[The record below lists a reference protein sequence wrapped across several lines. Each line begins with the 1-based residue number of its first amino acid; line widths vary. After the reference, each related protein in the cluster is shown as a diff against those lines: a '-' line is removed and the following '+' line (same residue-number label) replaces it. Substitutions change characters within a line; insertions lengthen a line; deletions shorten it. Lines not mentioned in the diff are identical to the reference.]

1 MMLLDFGLM
10 SLLLVVAQLLRA
22 RVRLLH
28 DFWLPPPLL
37 AGLLGLGGGK
47 QGLGVLPFQQS
58 ATGEPALADY
68 PGQPVVVLFATL
80 FLGARPRGPG
90 LRGVVRE
97 VGDTFFYNLAA
108 EIGQFGAALA
118 FGLLVLILLF
128 PGLPDGFALML
139 PAGFAGG
146 HGTATVVGAALE
158 QWGWAEATSVGYTFA
173 TLGLLAGIFG
183 GMVLINLGVRC
194 GWTRLVQSAQ
204 ELSEVERRGFV
215 PDDRRPS
222 RGGGG
227 GAPAGPR
234 PPPWRPRPSP

>member
-68 PGQPVVVLFATL
+68 PGQLVVVLFATL

-118 FGLLVLILLF
+118 FGLLVLAPLF
-128 PGLPDGFALML
+128 SGLPDGFALML

-146 HGTATVVGAALE
+146 HGAATGVREALE
-158 QWGWAEATSVGYTFA
+158 QGGRGAAAGVGQYLAT
-173 TLGLLAGIFG
+173 
-183 GMVLINLGVRC
+183 
-194 GWTRLVQSAQ
+194 
-204 ELSEVERRGFV
+204 
-215 PDDRRPS
+215 
-222 RGGGG
+222 
-227 GAPAGPR
+227 PR
-234 PPPWRPRPSP
+234 PLRGTFSGQGVIQVV